1 MKNKNLVIINNEKI
15 FKENDSFYC
24 DNVNLKVLPEEL
36 SKYFKVQ
43 YIARRSKKKGQQ
55 KVNLINIKITTNIFN
70 LFYFIFKTFQD
81 KNTKYLLV
89 SITPFTFLAFM
100 ILFLCRKKSFIYLF
114 SNGYEE
120 YKQILGRWFV
130 WIYHLM
136 FTIITFKSE
145 VIVCHERLYNKKKHL
160 VNISRLDEKWISPS
174 KNALLDKVRFF
185 YVGRMSAEK
194 GIFDFLEM
202 FNKLKFDSEFSI
214 IGNLDK
220 QNILNKN
227 IKLLGY
233 VTDTDTLINIYDNH
247 NIMVLPSFTEATP
260 YVLDES
266 LSRKRPVIIFE
277 EIEYIVRNKV
287 GIFVSKR
294 DIDSFSKTTKHIMDN
309 YHEIQKKM
317 DLNNLPTKKSMIK
330 EISEIIN
337 FQNS

>member
-1 MKNKNLVIINNEKI
+1 MSYKNLVIINNEKI
-15 FKENDSFYC
+15 FRQNDSFYC

-36 SKYFKVQ
+36 NNYFKIQ
-43 YIARRSKKKGQQ
+43 YIARRSTKKGQQ
-55 KVNLINIKITTNIFN
+55 KVNLKNIKITSNIFN
-70 LFYFIFKTFQD
+70 LFYFIFKTFKE

-89 SITPFTFLAFM
+89 SITPFTFLAFI
-100 ILFLCRKKSFIYLF
+100 ILFLFRKTPFIYLF

-120 YKQILGRWFV
+120 YKYILGRWFV

-145 VIVCHERLYNKKKHL
+145 VIVCHERLFNKKKH
-160 VNISRLDEKWISPS
+160 VVYISRLDEKWTAPS
-174 KNALLDKVRFF
+174 ENAPLDKPRFF
-185 YVGRMSAEK
+185 YVGRMSEEK
-194 GIFDFLEM
+194 GIFDFIEM

-214 IGNLDK
+214 IGNSDK
-220 QNILNKN
+220 QNILNKS

-233 VTDTDTLINIYDNH
+233 VADTDTLINIYDKH
-247 NIMVLPSFTEATP
+247 NIMILPSFTEATP

-294 DIDSFSKTTKHIMDN
+294 DIESFSETTKYIMDN
-309 YHEIQKKM
+309 YNEIQKKM
-317 DLNNLPTKKSMIK
+317 AANNLPTKKSMIK

-337 FQNS
+337 L